1 MHHKHNYNCYYPT
14 EVLKDFEFQLVHV
27 QIIFS
32 SLKWAHHYF
41 HPHLQAF
48 FLLLHWE
55 HYLELVQNLKDFIFL
70 ILFHLLL
77 ILQPS
82 EQSAKV
88 NMSL

>member
-55 HYLELVQNLKDFIFL
+55 HYLELVQNLKDFIF
-70 ILFHLLL
+70 FDFVSFTR
-77 ILQPS
+77 S
-82 EQSAKV
+82 EERRVGKECV
-88 NMSL
+88 P